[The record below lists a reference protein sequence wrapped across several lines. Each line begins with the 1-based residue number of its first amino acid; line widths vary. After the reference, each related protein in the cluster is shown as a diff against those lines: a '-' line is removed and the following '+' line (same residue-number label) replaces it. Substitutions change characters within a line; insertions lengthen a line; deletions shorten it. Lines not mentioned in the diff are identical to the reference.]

1 MLTLCQPENGFFLL
15 PVRMTSVDKFVADIQ
30 KKMYPSLYLEA
41 NEVYTILFLDL
52 VLSLLTTRRKF
63 AVEEVTH
70 RAQVL
75 VPDLLVRLREVL
87 HPDLLREQMVE
98 GLNVS

>member
-15 PVRMTSVDKFVADIQ
+15 PVRMTSVDKFVA
-30 KKMYPSLYLEA
+30 
-41 NEVYTILFLDL
+41 
-52 VLSLLTTRRKF
+52 RRKF

>member
-1 MLTLCQPENGFFLL
+1 MLILCKPENVFFLL
-15 PVRMTSVDKFVADIQ
+15 EKCVADIQ
-30 KKMYPSLYLEA
+30 KMYPSLYLEA

-63 AVEEVTH
+63 VVEEVTH